1 MREKDYVVV
10 HHVHVGNKF
19 GTRLGNRELGLE
31 PRSSNKKLVARET
44 LVYQLTVVVLRG
56 EGLCPLPEGGT
67 SPLEN

>member
-31 PRSSNKKLVARET
+31 PRSSNKKL
-44 LVYQLTVVVLRG
+44 LYQLTVGMLRC
-56 EGLCPLPEGGT
+56 EGLCPLP
-67 SPLEN
+67 